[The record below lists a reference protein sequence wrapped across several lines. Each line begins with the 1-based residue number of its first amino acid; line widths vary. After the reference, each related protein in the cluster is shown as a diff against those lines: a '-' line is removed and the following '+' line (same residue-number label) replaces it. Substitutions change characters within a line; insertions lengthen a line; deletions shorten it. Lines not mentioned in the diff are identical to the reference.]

1 MTRPAKIGLLLA
13 ACACACAASAARAD
27 WIVTRDG
34 GKLEIKGSW
43 QLKGKL
49 VVFSLPNGTLSSLR
63 SDQVDLAASQRATEQ
78 AKKEAAEAAAS
89 GADKQRDPAARPKKA
104 SVRVLTDK
112 DFKKAPPEPVPT
124 EPAAK
129 GGKEKE
135 KDKEAAKETV
145 PAPPG
150 SLQVVTWDRVKASN
164 LAAVPGVQLTGKVR
178 NSGSDLL
185 TEMVVTATFFD
196 ETGASIA
203 RVPAVIDVLRL
214 APGEIGS
221 FTVDAPS
228 VSGFAAVKFDAQ
240 GKGFKLRSQPA
251 PKDAAAAPPGGEAP
265 KPASPPPG

>member
-13 ACACACAASAARAD
+13 ACACAASAARAD

-63 SDQVDLAASQRATEQ
+63 SEQVDLAASQRATDQ
-78 AKKEAAEAAAS
+78 AKKEAAEAAA
-89 GADKQRDPAARPKKA
+89 GADKARDPAARPRKA

-112 DFKKAPPEPVPT
+112 DFKKAPPEPLLA

-135 KDKEAAKETV
+135 KDNEAAKETV

-150 SLQVVTWDRVKASN
+150 SLQVVTWDRVKAAN
-164 LAAVPGVQLTGKVR
+164 PAAVPGVQLAGKLR
-178 NSGSDLL
+178 NSGSDQL
-185 TEMVVTATFFD
+185 TELAVTASFFD
-196 ETGASIA
+196 ETGAPIA
-203 RVPAVIDVLRL
+203 RVPAAIDAARL
-214 APGEIGS
+214 APGETVS

-240 GKGFKLRSQPA
+240 GKGFKVRSQPA
-251 PKDAAAAPPGGEAP
+251 PKDAAAAPSGGESP
-265 KPASPPPG
+265 QPASPPPG